1 MADRNNR
8 IRTVIDKNLR
18 DIITLE
24 VKNPK
29 IGFVCISE
37 IIVSADYSHAKVFL
51 TFLGS
56 KSQKE
61 SMRELNKAKGFI
73 RSSLAKKIDL
83 RRTPEI
89 EFYFDDS
96 YQKRESLDRTIEE
109 ESEELKEITSRLKK

>member
-37 IIVSADYSHAKVFL
+37 IIVSSDYSHAKVFL

-56 KSQKE
+56 KNQKE

-83 RRTPEI
+83 RRTPEV

-96 YQKRESLDRTIEE
+96 YQKRESLDKTIEE

>member
-1 MADRNNR
+1 MADRNQR

-51 TFLGS
+51 NFLGS
-56 KSQKE
+56 RNPKE
-61 SMRELNKAKGFI
+61 SMKELNKAK
-73 RSSLAKKIDL
+73 AKISDL
-83 RRTPEI
+83 EAQIAKLSQEKEI
-89 EFYFDDS
+89 
-96 YQKRESLDRTIEE
+96 IEE
-109 ESEELKEITSRLKK
+109 KSEAL

>member
-1 MADRNNR
+1 MADRNQR

-51 TFLGS
+51 NFLGS
-56 KSQKE
+56 KNPKE
-61 SMRELNKAKGFI
+61 SMKELNKARGFI
-73 RSSLAKKIDL
+73 RSSLAKKIDI
-83 RRTPEI
+83 RRTPDV

-96 YQKRESLDRTIEE
+96 YQKGESIDKAIEKE
-109 ESEELKEITSRLKK
+109 NELLKEITSRIKK